1 MMLHFGTC
9 ISHFGADTPCFWS
22 AYSPH
27 WCEAAS
33 GLAIALLPWIPFQFV
48 GLLGQV
54 YVFSP
59 MTKDSSFCRTPLS
72 TSSKTT
78 RTNMSFNLSVE
89 FWLMFMGYQPARWP
103 SLSAYLPVDFKSL
116 TGVRRASTL
125 TQLLGYS
132 VSCRL
137 STEDLIFLLTSVGGC
152 LQLLADMVAQDK
164 AVCSF
169 KASKGGEVS

>member
-1 MMLHFGTC
+1 MMLYFGTC

-48 GLLGQV
+48 WLLGQV

-78 RTNMSFNLSVE
+78 RTNMSFNLSL
-89 FWLMFMGYQPARWP
+89 WNSGSRSWDT
-103 SLSAYLPVDFKSL
+103 SLLV
-116 TGVRRASTL
+116 
-125 TQLLGYS
+125 
-132 VSCRL
+132 
-137 STEDLIFLLTSVGGC
+137 IFLFCLPACGLQKFDWGHIC
-152 LQLLADMVAQDK
+152 LQAHTAVGVFSFLQVVNWGLYFLADISWRLPSAPW
-164 AVCSF
+164 CIW
-169 KASKGGEVS
+169 

>member
-59 MTKDSSFCRTPLS
+59 MRKDSSFCRTPLS

-89 FWLMFMGYQPARWP
+89 FWLMFMGYQPARD
-103 SLSAYLPVDFKSL
+103 LP
-116 TGVRRASTL
+116 
-125 TQLLGYS
+125 
-132 VSCRL
+132 
-137 STEDLIFLLTSVGGC
+137 FLLTCLWTSKVWLGSDAPPSSYSCWSIQFLAGC
-152 LQLLADMVAQDK
+152 RLRTLFSCWHQLEAAFSSLLIW
-164 AVCSF
+164 
-169 KASKGGEVS
+169 